1 MFKEY
6 PDILTPKEVSK
17 ALGISQAS
25 VYKLIHQQA
34 IGCRHIGRKIIVPK
48 VCLIDF
54 VLSARY
60 TVSNP

>member
-1 MFKEY
+1 MLKEY